1 MQAGSPDCPLPLLDG
16 SGGLQP
22 RPIRAI
28 LAWMRGDHVSTMT
41 EDATHS
47 AATLYR
53 RVAGSYDLSTAWLEP
68 YRRRAISQLRLEPGD
83 VVLDV
88 GCGTGLNFER
98 IQAAVGPGGRLIGI
112 DPSPEMLAA
121 ARARVEA
128 AGWSNVTLLQASA
141 EEAVVPGPVDAVL
154 FAFTHD
160 VVQSPEALANLLGQA
175 RPGGRVAAAGPK
187 WTIVAPQLNP
197 IVWQVASQFVTTF
210 EGFRRPWAELERA
223 VPGLSVEEAYFGCV
237 YLAWGELPADPGGE
251 PAAEPRHVDLGDLAE
266 LTGRHLGY
274 GSWYDI
280 TQEDVSRFAVLTDD
294 VQWIHVDPERAAAGP
309 FGATVAHGFHTL
321 ARFTALLGE
330 ILVVE
335 GVSTTL
341 NYGLNRVRFPA
352 PARVGRRLRMGLEVL
367 GVEPAGGGV
376 QVLYGATFEVEDQ
389 VKPVCVA
396 EVIFRYYG

>member
-1 MQAGSPDCPLPLLDG
+1 
-16 SGGLQP
+16 
-22 RPIRAI
+22 
-28 LAWMRGDHVSTMT
+28 VT
-41 EDATHS
+41 
-47 AATLYR
+47 
-53 RVAGSYDLSTAWLEP
+53 
-68 YRRRAISQLRLEPGD
+68 
-83 VVLDV
+83 
-88 GCGTGLNFER
+88 
-98 IQAAVGPGGRLIGI
+98 
-112 DPSPEMLAA
+112 
-121 ARARVEA
+121 A
-128 AGWSNVTLLQASA
+128 AGWTNVTLLQATA

-160 VVQSPEALANLLGQA
+160 VVQSPGALANLLGQT

-187 WTIVAPQLNP
+187 WTTVAPQLNP

-223 VPGLSVEEAYFGCV
+223 VPGLSVEEAYLGCV
-237 YLAWGELPADPGGE
+237 YLAWGELSGGDQAGE
-251 PAAEPRHVDLGDLAE
+251 PAAEPRRVDVGDLAG
-266 LTGRHLGY
+266 LAGRHLGY
-274 GSWYDI
+274 SSWHAI

-294 VQWIHVDPERAAAGP
+294 VQWIHVDPGRAAAGP

-330 ILVVE
+330 ILVVD

-352 PARVGRRLRMGLEVL
+352 PARVGGRLRMGLEVL
-367 GVEPAGGGV
+367 GVEPGGDGV